1 MRFIILSALTFV
13 SVLCFS
19 QSQVET
25 LAAAIDAKVETSQY
39 MHSVLPDS
47 LNEAVCRAVI
57 YFDAS
62 GLHKLEAGCGDVTL
76 EMTDRHYYFS
86 QGELVYAL
94 LEHRTFNAPP
104 TFTEEIAKRE
114 GAETWFD
121 PKKTKI
127 SRIETYFSKGKM
139 TKMIDNGKDVAT
151 SYTVAQKTETIV
163 LGEAKQAM
171 DHYNLIKLQ
180 R

>member
-1 MRFIILSALTFV
+1 MRFIILGALTFV

-19 QSQVET
+19 QSDVKT
-25 LAAAIDAKVETSQY
+25 LAAAIDAKIESSQY
-39 MHSVLPDS
+39 RHSVLSDS
-47 LNEAVCRAVI
+47 LNEGVCRATV
-57 YFDAS
+57 YFDES
-62 GLHKLEAGCGDVTL
+62 GLHKLEKGCGDVTL

-104 TFTEEIAKRE
+104 TFTEEVAKKE
-114 GAETWFD
+114 GVETWFD

-139 TKMIDNGKDVAT
+139 TKMIDNGKNVPV
-151 SYTVAQKTETIV
+151 SYTVAQKTETVV
-163 LGEAKQAM
+163 LGEAKQAV
-171 DHYNLIKLQ
+171 DHYDLVKQQ